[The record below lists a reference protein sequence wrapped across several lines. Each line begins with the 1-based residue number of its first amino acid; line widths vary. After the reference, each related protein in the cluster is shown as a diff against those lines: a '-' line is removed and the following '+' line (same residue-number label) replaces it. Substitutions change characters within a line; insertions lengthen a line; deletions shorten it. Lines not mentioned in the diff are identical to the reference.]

1 MKEYYYEEKGEQK
14 GQVSLEG
21 LKGRVVSNTKIW
33 REGLQDWVEAK
44 NLPELKDLL
53 ISVPPLLN
61 RNTPP
66 LLIPK
71 KSFWKIHKWKIISI
85 CSIIF
90 ISIIFWILKDMSN
103 KATYESYRYNE
114 MHKVRA
120 NWRDYILLSYAEPE
134 IDYTFG
140 GINDF
145 PVYLYNSSIYQV
157 EEVEVTVYYIKSNGE
172 IFKTEKL
179 NFYNL
184 RGGEQLTLYAP
195 SSNRGT
201 KIDCTITYIR
211 SRELELNE

>member
-14 GQVSLEG
+14 GPVSLEG
-21 LKGRVVSNTKIW
+21 LKGRVVSNTRIW

-201 KIDCTITYIR
+201 KIVCTITYIR

>member
-14 GQVSLEG
+14 GPVSLEG

-90 ISIIFWILKDMSN
+90 ISIIFWTLKDMSN

>member
-14 GQVSLEG
+14 GPVSLEG

>member
-14 GQVSLEG
+14 GPVSLEG
-21 LKGRVVSNTKIW
+21 LKGRVVSNTRIW

>member
-14 GQVSLEG
+14 GPVSLEG
-21 LKGRVVSNTKIW
+21 LKGRVVSDTRIW